1 MSKPR
6 ITSLAVIET
15 ADATSKPGG
24 NMNSTSTTG
33 APERTVLCVS
43 PTPDEPL
50 AEFLTAAGWHVVH
63 AKTTA
68 IAERLLDRG
77 DIKVGLVDVPQDCT
91 AQQLFALESCMRHSE
106 TNWIAQIAPG
116 QAVDEL
122 TSRFILDYCFDFVT
136 RPCLNERLIFA
147 LGHAHGLSNLRRASV
162 KPKPSLGRHGM
173 VGHCEAMQQ
182 LYRRLDKC
190 AQTDAP
196 VFVAGESGTG
206 KELTA
211 RAVHDCS
218 ARAKQGFVAINC
230 AAIPPTLLQ
239 AELFGHERGAFTGAL
254 QRKIG
259 RIEHADGGTLFLD
272 EIGDMPHECQ
282 AVLLRFLQEGTI
294 ERLGGNAEIKVN
306 VRVISATH
314 VNLESAVTDGRF
326 RADLYHRLCVLRLD
340 EPPLRERGADIRLL
354 ADYALSMYKQDGT
367 HKIRGF
373 SSGAV
378 VAMSNYAWPGN
389 VRELINCVRRA
400 VVMSEGRFIT
410 EVDLGLPVASSER
423 AKTLAEIRT
432 KAEMAAIEDALRR
445 HGQNLSGAAA
455 ELGVSRATLYRL
467 MNANRVQTDAN
478 PMRQIRKQARG
489 EDDAGEDE
497 GSDGRTMLEASPG

>member
-1 MSKPR
+1 
-6 ITSLAVIET
+6 
-15 ADATSKPGG
+15 
-24 NMNSTSTTG
+24 MNSTCTTG
-33 APERTVLCVS
+33 APERTVLCVLS
-43 PTPDEPL
+43 TPDKPL
-50 AEFLTAAGWHVVH
+50 AEFLTSAGWHVIE

-68 IAERLLDRG
+68 AAERLLERGG
-77 DIKVGLVDVPQDCT
+77 DIKVGLVDLPADCT
-91 AQQLFALESCMRHSE
+91 AQQLSAFEACMRRSE

-122 TSRFILDYCFDFVT
+122 ISRFILDYCFDFVT
-136 RPCLNERLIFA
+136 KPCLNERLIFA
-147 LGHAHGLSNLRRASV
+147 LGHAHGLSSLRRVSV

-173 VGHCEAMQQ
+173 VGHCEPMQQ

-218 ARAKQGFVAINC
+218 ARAKQAFVAINC
-230 AAIPPTLLQ
+230 AAIPPSLLQ
-239 AELFGHERGAFTGAL
+239 AELFGHERGAFTGAT
-254 QRKIG
+254 QRKTG

-294 ERLGGNAEIKVN
+294 ERLGGNAQIKVD

-314 VNLESAVTDGRF
+314 VNLEAAVADGRF

-340 EPPLRERGADIRLL
+340 EPPLRERGSDIRLL
-354 ADYALSMYKQDGT
+354 ADYALSMYRQDGT

-373 SSGAV
+373 SSGAN

-400 VVMSEGRFIT
+400 VVMTEGRFIT
-410 EVDLGLPVASSER
+410 EADLGLPAASNER

-432 KAEMAAIEDALRR
+432 KAEIEAIEDALRR
-445 HGQNLSGAAA
+445 HGRNLSGAAA
-455 ELGVSRATLYRL
+455 DLGVSRATLYRL
-467 MNANRVQTDAN
+467 MNANRMQLDAN
-478 PMRQIRKQARG
+478 PMRQIRRQARG
-489 EDDAGEDE
+489 GD
-497 GSDGRTMLEASPG
+497 EASGGETPDEEPGARLSVAEASAG